1 MSYNFVVDGMSFAF
15 KTTKIDAEA
24 MNQKTEQLASMIL
37 NYLRRNPNAA
47 DTLEGI
53 AMWWLGF
60 EKIES
65 SVEDVANILEN
76 LVQQGII
83 ERLIPDKQE
92 KDGKSV
98 CIYRLRD
105 SKRQDTARCTAELKD

>member
-1 MSYNFVVDGMSFAF
+1 
-15 KTTKIDAEA
+15 
-24 MNQKTEQLASMIL
+24 MNQKTEQLARMIL

-53 AMWWLGF
+53 AKWWLGF

-83 ERLIPDKQE
+83 ERLIPYKQGKQD
-92 KDGKSV
+92 KDGKGV

-105 SKRQDTARCTAELKD
+105 SKRQDTAGSAPEL